1 MSDRP
6 ATGTAAAQTP
16 EPPGPGLPGSER
28 TTGGARRSSGRGGRR
43 WWIIGIVISVL
54 IVVVLAP
61 RASSD
66 PDGLERVAQDTG
78 FIGQAENVV
87 TGLLGDYAI
96 PGLDDPAVSTVL
108 SGLLGLAI
116 ILGLVF
122 LLGRVLARRR
132 A

>member
-16 EPPGPGLPGSER
+16 EPPGPELPSTER
-28 TTGGARRSSGRGGRR
+28 TTGDARGSGGRGGRR

-66 PDGLERVAQDTG
+66 PDGLERVAEDTG

-87 TGLLGDYAI
+87 AGLLGDYAI

>member
-6 ATGTAAAQTP
+6 ATGTRTAPTP
-16 EPPGPGLPGSER
+16 EPASPELASNEPSAGD
-28 TTGGARRSSGRGGRR
+28 ARRSRARGGRR

-66 PDGLERVAQDTG
+66 PDGLERVAEDTG
-78 FIGQAENVV
+78 FIGQAENLVA
-87 TGLLGDYAI
+87 GLLGDYAI
-96 PGLDDPAVSTVL
+96 PGIDDPAVSTVL